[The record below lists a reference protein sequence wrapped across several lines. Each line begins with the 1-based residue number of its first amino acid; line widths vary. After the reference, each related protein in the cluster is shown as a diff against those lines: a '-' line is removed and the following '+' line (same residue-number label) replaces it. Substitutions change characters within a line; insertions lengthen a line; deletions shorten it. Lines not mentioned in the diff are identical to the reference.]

1 MDQYSKIINQLRPKT
16 LYYIELFGHKQRM
29 RDRLNISEEEYILL
43 EKGECN
49 DLTVYVRCL
58 TYFLRE
64 IVPKKIELK
73 CVPPELPSK
82 KTILG
87 KIVPKKIELKC
98 IPPELPSKKTILGM
112 MCGEIQYTELYTQI
126 IDTLLS
132 MPDLPP
138 QEKLKCTPVK
148 NNKKKK
154 ARHKRR
160 KASRPYGIHS
170 QITWKE
176 WGSPDHP
183 ARI

>member
-73 CVPPELPSK
+73 CV
-82 KTILG
+82 
-87 KIVPKKIELKC
+87 
-98 IPPELPSKKTILGM
+98 PPELPSKKTILGM

>member
-1 MDQYSKIINQLRPKT
+1 MDQYSEIINQLRPKT
-16 LYYIELFGHKQRM
+16 LYYIELFGHKKRM
-29 RDRLNISEEEYILL
+29 RNKLNISEEEYILL

-49 DLTVYVRCL
+49 DLTLYVRCL
-58 TYFLRE
+58 TYFLR
-64 IVPKKIELK
+64 
-73 CVPPELPSK
+73 
-82 KTILG
+82 
-87 KIVPKKIELKC
+87 KIVPKKIELKSV
-98 IPPELPSKKTILGM
+98 PPQLPSKNTILCM
-112 MCGEIQYTELYTQI
+112 MRGEIQYSELYPQI

-132 MPDLPP
+132 MSDLPP
-138 QEKLKCTPVK
+138 KEKPKCTPVK
-148 NNKKKK
+148 NIKKKK

>member
-64 IVPKKIELK
+64 
-73 CVPPELPSK
+73 
-82 KTILG
+82 
-87 KIVPKKIELKC
+87 IVPKKIELKC

>member
-73 CVPPELPSK
+73 C
-82 KTILG
+82 
-87 KIVPKKIELKC
+87 

-148 NNKKKK
+148 NIKKKK

-183 ARI
+183 ARIYSKILLSAKQ